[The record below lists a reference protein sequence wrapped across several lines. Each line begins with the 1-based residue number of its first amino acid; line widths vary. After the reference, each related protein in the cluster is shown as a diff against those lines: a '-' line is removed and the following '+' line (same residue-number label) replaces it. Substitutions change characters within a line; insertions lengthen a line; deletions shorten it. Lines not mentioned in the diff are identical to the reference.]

1 MQTLDHS
8 YILVEKNQNH
18 IGMREYTFKDKENES
33 LLEQGNDAQ
42 KWLMT
47 HMCGPVTRE
56 LVCRRVEGEIAGEV
70 IFPVRAL

>member
-8 YILVEKNQNH
+8 YILVGKNQNH

-33 LLEQGNDAQ
+33 LLEQSNVAQ
-42 KWLMT
+42 NWLMT
-47 HMCGPVTRE
+47 CMCGRVTRE
-56 LVCRRVEGEIAGEV
+56 LVCRRVEGEMAGEV